1 MTDTQFRALIVD
13 LLDRYPQNAEVKRT
27 LRVLDTVGAPQPMT
41 DTARAAW
48 QRDSLVVAG
57 LRHELHRLT

>member
-13 LLDRYPQNAEVKRT
+13 LLDLQPGNAEVKRT
-27 LRVLDTVGAPQPMT
+27 LEVLDTVGAPQPMT

-57 LRHELHRLT
+57 LRRELHRLT

>member
-1 MTDTQFRALIVD
+1 MTDTQFRARIVD
-13 LLDRYPQNAEVKRT
+13 LLDLQPGNAEVKRT
-27 LRVLDTVGAPQPMT
+27 LAVLDTVGAPQPMT

-57 LRHELHRLT
+57 LCGELHRLT